1 MESRIELRIV
11 LLLGFEDAN
20 NLISGI
26 LNLKGCKVYKS
37 TKAEDCLNLLNQLEG
52 QVDAILVKKEI
63 AINDNF
69 MLLNNIKKIA
79 PATMTLVLTDNV
91 GEGEKL
97 SEHGVDELVTTPLSA
112 ENVADKILMM
122 LARRELKKEKER
134 NKSI

>member
-1 MESRIELRIV
+1 MEARIEPRIV

-20 NLISGI
+20 SLISGI

-37 TKAEDCLNLLNQLEG
+37 ATAEDCLNLLNQLEG

-63 AINDNF
+63 AINNNYI
-69 MLLNNIKKIA
+69 LLNNIKKIA
-79 PATMTLVLTDNV
+79 PETTTLVLTDKV
-91 GEGEKL
+91 DEREKL

-112 ENVADKILMM
+112 ENMADKILMM

-134 NKSI
+134 DK

>member
-1 MESRIELRIV
+1 MESRIAPRIV

-37 TKAEDCLNLLNQLEG
+37 ATAEDCLNILNQLEG

-63 AINDNF
+63 AINNNF

-79 PATMTLVLTDNV
+79 PATTTLALTDKV
-91 GEGEKL
+91 DEGENL
-97 SEHGVDELVTTPLSA
+97 SEHGVDEIVTTPLSA
-112 ENVADKILMM
+112 ENMADKILMI
-122 LARRELKKEKER
+122 LARRELKKEKQR
-134 NKSI
+134 DK

>member
-1 MESRIELRIV
+1 MEARIEPRIV

-20 NLISGI
+20 SLISGI

-37 TKAEDCLNLLNQLEG
+37 ATAEDCLNLLNQLEG

-63 AINDNF
+63 AINNNF

-79 PATMTLVLTDNV
+79 PETTTLVLTDKLD
-91 GEGEKL
+91 EGEKL

-134 NKSI
+134 DK

>member
-1 MESRIELRIV
+1 MEARIEPRIV

-20 NLISGI
+20 SLISGI

-37 TKAEDCLNLLNQLEG
+37 ATAEDCLNLLNQLEG

-63 AINDNF
+63 AINNNYI
-69 MLLNNIKKIA
+69 LLNNIKKIA
-79 PATMTLVLTDNV
+79 PETTTLVLTDKLD
-91 GEGEKL
+91 EGEKL

-134 NKSI
+134 DR

>member
-1 MESRIELRIV
+1 MEARIEPRIV

-20 NLISGI
+20 SLISGI

-37 TKAEDCLNLLNQLEG
+37 ATAEDCLNLLNQLEG

-63 AINDNF
+63 AINNNYI
-69 MLLNNIKKIA
+69 LLNNIKKIA
-79 PATMTLVLTDNV
+79 PETTTLVLTDKV
-91 GEGEKL
+91 DEGEKL

-112 ENVADKILMM
+112 ENMADKILMM

-134 NKSI
+134 DK

>member
-1 MESRIELRIV
+1 MEARIEPRIV

-20 NLISGI
+20 SLISGI

-37 TKAEDCLNLLNQLEG
+37 ATAEDCLNLLNQLEG

-63 AINDNF
+63 AINNNYI
-69 MLLNNIKKIA
+69 LLNNIKKIA
-79 PATMTLVLTDNV
+79 PETTTLVLTDKLD
-91 GEGEKL
+91 EREKL

-112 ENVADKILMM
+112 ENMADKILMM

-134 NKSI
+134 DK

>member
-1 MESRIELRIV
+1 MESRIAPRIV

-37 TKAEDCLNLLNQLEG
+37 AAAEDCLNLLNQLEG

-63 AINDNF
+63 AINNNF

-79 PATMTLVLTDNV
+79 PATTTLALTDKV
-91 GEGEKL
+91 DEGENL
-97 SEHGVDELVTTPLSA
+97 SEHGVDEIVTTPLSA
-112 ENVADKILMM
+112 ENMADKILMI
-122 LARRELKKEKER
+122 LARRELKKEKQR
-134 NKSI
+134 DK

>member
-1 MESRIELRIV
+1 MEARIEPRIV

-20 NLISGI
+20 SLISGI

-37 TKAEDCLNLLNQLEG
+37 ATAEDCLNLLNQLEG

-63 AINDNF
+63 AINNNYI
-69 MLLNNIKKIA
+69 LLNNIKKIA
-79 PATMTLVLTDNV
+79 PETTTLVLTDKLD
-91 GEGEKL
+91 EGEKL

-134 NKSI
+134 DK

>member
-63 AINDNF
+63 ATNNNF
-69 MLLNNIKKIA
+69 RLLNNIKKIA
-79 PATMTLVLTDNV
+79 PATTTLVLTDKV
-91 GEGEKL
+91 DEGEKL

-122 LARRELKKEKER
+122 LARRELKKEKDR
-134 NKSI
+134 DI

>member
-1 MESRIELRIV
+1 MEARIEPRIV

-20 NLISGI
+20 SLISGI

-37 TKAEDCLNLLNQLEG
+37 ATAEDCLNLLNQLEG

-63 AINDNF
+63 AVNNNF

-79 PATMTLVLTDNV
+79 PATMTLVLTDKMD
-91 GEGEKL
+91 EGEKL
-97 SEHGVDELVTTPLSA
+97 SENGIDELVTTPLSA

-134 NKSI
+134 DK

>member
-1 MESRIELRIV
+1 MEARIEPRIV

-20 NLISGI
+20 SLISGI

-37 TKAEDCLNLLNQLEG
+37 ATVENCLNLLIQLEG

-63 AINDNF
+63 AINNNF

-79 PATMTLVLTDNV
+79 PATTTLALTDKAD
-91 GEGEKL
+91 EGEKL
-97 SEHGVDELVTTPLSA
+97 SAHGVDELVTTPLSA
-112 ENVADKILMM
+112 ENLADKILMM

-134 NKSI
+134 DK